1 MSVPFDPRREL
12 TGYTARRGRV
22 DLLELPAR
30 RYLAVDGSGD
40 PNTSSSYADAL
51 ASLYPVTYGLKF
63 LSSRELG
70 RAYRVPPLEALWW
83 ADDMKAFTAGR
94 NKDRWHWTVLTVV
107 PEWITDEH
115 VGTVLGRVR
124 DRAGGPPP
132 RTVDLRTVEEG
143 TVVQTLHV
151 GPYDDEGPVIAAMH
165 DDAAARGRSLT
176 GRHHEIYLNDAR
188 RTAPERLRTI
198 LRQPVTGS

>member
-1 MSVPFDPRREL
+1 MPFDPRREL
-12 TGYTARRGRV
+12 AGYTARRGRI
-22 DLLELPAR
+22 DLLDLPAR

-51 ASLYPVTYGLKF
+51 TSLYPVTYGLKF
-63 LSSRELG
+63 LSSRELE
-70 RAYRVPPLEALWW
+70 REYRVPPLEALWW
-83 ADDMKAFTAGR
+83 ADDLEAFTSGR
-94 NKDRWHWTVLTVV
+94 NKNRWHWTVLTVV
-107 PEWITDEH
+107 PEWITAEH
-115 VGTVLGRVR
+115 LDTVLGRSR

-132 RTVDLRTVEEG
+132 REVELRTIDEG

-151 GPYDDEGPVIAAMH
+151 GPYDAEGPVIAAMH
-165 DDAAARGRSLT
+165 DDATARGRSLT

-198 LRQPVTGS
+198 LRQPVTGD

>member
-1 MSVPFDPRREL
+1 MPFAPRREL
-12 TGYTARRGRV
+12 VGSPARRCRV

-30 RYLAVDGSGD
+30 HYLAVDGSGD

-83 ADDMKAFTAGR
+83 ADDMEAFTAGR

-107 PEWITDEH
+107 PEWITAEH
-115 VGTVLGRVR
+115 LETVLGRVR

-143 TVVQTLHV
+143 TIVQTLHV